1 MTQYIRAI
9 QERGASSAEPGTPI
23 RFVAS
28 TEGIGR
34 DGLVIDQNGWD
45 LDNFRANPAFL
56 WSHDYTG
63 NRPPIGRVSEID
75 IKDGKMIADVVFDQ
89 GDEFARQIER
99 KYRDGFLNAVSV
111 GWETKQIEPPRGV
124 EGAARV
130 TKAEL
135 LDISAVNIPGDP
147 GALIE
152 RQLRAMQEL
161 LTLTETEQST
171 EPPASE
177 SWERTAAAMVDLFA
191 PYSPRPDDERE
202 AEYKRLAREYS
213 RLDKTP
219 PEFLAA
225 TDCDAFDGETLR
237 GLFLEGEPELLPRL
251 FATHDYRAGAVLN
264 KRNADDLQAISDLAL
279 GILKRSTKE
288 AETADPP
295 PAEPDD
301 SARALLLELTRLRA
315 GDTTHDRTNSDGTR
329 R

>member
-9 QERGASSAEPGTPI
+9 QERSAASAEPGSPI
-23 RFVAS
+23 RFIAS

-34 DGLVIDQNGWD
+34 DGLVIAQDGWD
-45 LDNFRANPAFL
+45 LDNFRANPTFL

-63 NRPPIGRVSEID
+63 NRPPIGRVADVS
-75 IKDGKMIADVVFDQ
+75 IKDGNMVADVVFDQ

-111 GWETKQIEPPRGV
+111 GWETKQIEPPRGA

-152 RQLRAMQEL
+152 RQLRALQEAL
-161 LTLTETEQST
+161 SITEPNQPNT
-171 EPPASE
+171 PPASE
-177 SWERTAAAMVDLFA
+177 TWERTAAAMVDLYA
-191 PYSPRPDDERE
+191 PYSPRPDDERK
-202 AEYKRLAREYS
+202 AEHIRLAREYS

-219 PEFLAA
+219 PEFMPAA
-225 TDCDAFDGETLR
+225 DLDAFDGDTIR
-237 GLFLEGEPELLPRL
+237 GLFLEGEPEMLPRS
-251 FATHDYRAGAVLN
+251 FAVMDYRAGAVLS
-264 KRNADDLQAISDLAL
+264 KRNLDDLQAISDLAL
-279 GILKRSTKE
+279 GILARSVKE

-301 SARALLLELTRLRA
+301 SARTLLLELQRLK
-315 GDTTHDRTNSDGTR
+315 GN
-329 R
+329 